1 LLSDVNDALPHDG
14 KLKSVVT
21 VPGVL
26 ESDAAELPS
35 DAPGV
40 AALAAAILLVED
52 HPINQ
57 KLATVLLK
65 RLGYTVDL
73 ATDGAQGV
81 AAAQNRHYAL
91 ILMDVQMPI
100 MNGFEATQHIRTG
113 DGPNKA
119 TPIVALTANAMQSDK
134 ESCFKAGMNDFLTK
148 PFNKEALMEIVARH
162 IPSV

>member
-1 LLSDVNDALPHDG
+1 LISEVNAALPREG

-26 ESDAAELPS
+26 EAAAAKLPG
-35 DAPGV
+35 DAPND
-40 AALAAAILLVED
+40 ATMTAAILLVED

-57 KLATVLLK
+57 KLATVLLE

-73 ATDGAQGV
+73 AADGAQGV
-81 AAAQNRHYAL
+81 AAAQTRQYAL

-100 MNGFEATQHIRTG
+100 MNGFEATQQIRTG
-113 DGPNKA
+113 DGLNKA

-134 ESCFKAGMNDFLTK
+134 EACFEAGMNDFMTK

-162 IPSV
+162 IPSN